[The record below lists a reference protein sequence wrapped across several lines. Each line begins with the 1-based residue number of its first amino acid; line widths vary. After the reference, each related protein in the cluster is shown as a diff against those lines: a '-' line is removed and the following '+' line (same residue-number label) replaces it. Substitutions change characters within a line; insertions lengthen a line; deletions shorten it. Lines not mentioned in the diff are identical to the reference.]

1 MKFSF
6 LWLIIFNPPTFV
18 NSKYLTYIFNKGGD
32 NMSLVDTPQTATTF
46 NYTIATY
53 QKILNGE
60 IKSFSPYFFELRYR
74 KKRICELVRYLV
86 EEILKITPEEALTA
100 VDLKVLKKY
109 KLDCLLKYVEK
120 PVELDKNDVSHL
132 IIYAY
137 KGKVPE
143 PTPEELTIR
152 LYKKVLSGELKNFP
166 KNYFLDGAKGEERV
180 KYCIKYL
187 CFDILKLK
195 KEEIPKKLTAEVLK
209 QYKLKIVLNVLYLSM
224 YDLITSVFPGEFTNE
239 DFK

>member
-1 MKFSF
+1 MTKNTQSTGVG
-6 LWLIIFNPPTFV
+6 FNF
-18 NSKYLTYIFNKGGD
+18 
-32 NMSLVDTPQTATTF
+32 
-46 NYTIATY
+46 TIHTY

-60 IKSFSPYFFELRYR
+60 IKTFSPYFFELRYR

-86 EEILKITPEEALTA
+86 EEILQITPEEALTK

-120 PVELDKNDVSHL
+120 PVELEKHDVSHL

-137 KGKVPE
+137 KGQVPE
-143 PTPEELTIR
+143 PSAEELTIR
-152 LYKKVLSGELKNFP
+152 MFKRVLSGELKNFP
-166 KNYFLDGAKGEERV
+166 KNYFLDGLKGEEKV

-187 CFDILKLK
+187 CFEVLKLK
-195 KEEIPKKLTAEVLK
+195 KEEVPKKLTPEILK

-224 YDLITSVFPGEFTNE
+224 YDLITSVFPGEYTAE
-239 DFK
+239 DFR